1 MIHRDQYH
9 VLLNDA
15 IERLKTEETF
25 GMNLLNITNPSGGY
39 LEIAITKEA
48 HRLDGWRGVFQG
60 GPDARYCAS
69 TIEEVVESFESIRF
83 DAKALMELEQFTQ
96 LMGKNF
102 SVKKFVD
109 VEHQFIGMS
118 DDRLVLFHISNDWGH
133 VRDTVGQHV
142 SLALN

>member
-9 VLLNDA
+9 VLLNEA
-15 IERLKTEETF
+15 IERLKTEDTF

-39 LEIAITKEA
+39 LEIAITKEL

-69 TIEEVVESFESIRF
+69 TIEEVTESFESIRF
-83 DAKALMELEQFTQ
+83 DAKALMGLEQFTE
-96 LMGKNF
+96 LLGKNF

-118 DDRLVLFHISNDWGH
+118 DDRLVLFHISNDWSH

>member
-9 VLLNDA
+9 VLLDEA
-15 IERLKTEETF
+15 IERLKTEDTF
-25 GMNLLNITNPSGGY
+25 GMNLLNIINSSGGY
-39 LEIAITKEA
+39 LEIAITKEL
-48 HRLDGWRGVFQG
+48 HRLDGWRGVFNG
-60 GPDARYCAS
+60 RPDARYCDS
-69 TIEEVVESFESIRF
+69 TIEEVAESFESIRF
-83 DAKALMELEQFTQ
+83 DAKALMELEQFTE
-96 LMGKNF
+96 LLGKNF

-118 DDRLVLFHISNDWGH
+118 DDRLVLFHISNDWSH